1 MVNYMNIRPA
11 KIQDSKKISSLM
23 DQLGYGASG
32 QLIEKKL
39 TEFAKTP
46 IDTVFVAEV
55 EGLVVGVISCHIT
68 SLFHQAGSSGRITSM
83 VIEQKHRGQGVGKCL
98 VSEAEAFFQSSGCV
112 KSEVTSGDHRPEA
125 HAFYESCGYK
135 LDERRFIKLYR

>member
-1 MVNYMNIRPA
+1 
-11 KIQDSKKISSLM
+11 M
-23 DQLGYGASG
+23 DQLGYEATS

-39 TEFAKTP
+39 TEFAETP
-46 IDTVFVAEV
+46 IDSVLVAEV

-68 SLFHQAGSSGRITSM
+68 SLFHQEGSSGRITSL
-83 VIEQKHRGQGVGKCL
+83 VIDQKHRGQGVGKCL
-98 VSEAEAFFQSSGCV
+98 VSEAEAFFHSLGCV

-135 LDERRFIKLYR
+135 LDERRFIKLYWSYPC